1 MDSQSIVQIVLT
13 VLHGKN
19 GLDSLR
25 VQNHIYGCFI
35 VMEDIAESTV
45 SMDGSIISS
54 EGYRFDIDK
63 QFSEIGI
70 RYGFI
75 MDTNLEWKHAE
86 EAYKQEWIKCFQ
98 YMNEHH
104 DITMVE
110 TIEDALLGKI
120 KESISQ
126 EDAFLMNALENGAL
140 SRSWQD
146 KVISL
151 LRGDSPP
158 SISESIPHESLLEH
172 AKVEKPIP
180 SKEPK
185 QKPKRGLHET
195 RRHRKVDSKKKLA
208 TTHRAI
214 RR

>member
-1 MDSQSIVQIVLT
+1 MNSQSIADIVLT
-13 VLHGKN
+13 LLHSKN

-45 SMDGSIISS
+45 QMEGNIISS
-54 EGYRFDIDK
+54 EGYRFDIDR

-75 MDTNLEWKHAE
+75 MDTNLDWRNAE
-86 EAYKQEWIKCFQ
+86 ENYKQEWMKCFQ
-98 YMNEHH
+98 YMSQHH

-110 TIEDALLGKI
+110 TIEDTLLMKI
-120 KESISQ
+120 KESIPQ
-126 EDAFLMNALENGAL
+126 EDAFLINALEHGAL

-151 LRGDSPP
+151 LRGDSPSP
-158 SISESIPHESLLEH
+158 TSESIPHESLLEH
-172 AKVEKPIP
+172 AKVEKPI
-180 SKEPK
+180 EPK
-185 QKPKRGLHET
+185 QKAKRGLHET
-195 RRHRKVDSKKKLA
+195 RRHRKIDSKKKLS

-214 RR
+214 RK